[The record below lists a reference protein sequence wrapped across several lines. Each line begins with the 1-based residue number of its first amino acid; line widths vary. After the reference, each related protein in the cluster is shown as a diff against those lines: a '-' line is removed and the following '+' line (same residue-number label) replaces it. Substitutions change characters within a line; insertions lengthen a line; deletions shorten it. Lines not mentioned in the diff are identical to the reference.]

1 MFKQKVLSVAV
12 LAALSNIALASLA
25 FAADDTLEEVAVKA
39 PADRKTAINLTKPNS
54 TASRLGLSAM
64 ETPASVEVLD
74 IGTIQQRGDSNVR
87 EAVSRTTGLT
97 DISNLGQG
105 IAFSAR
111 GFTGNNSVGQA
122 EDGIRLLTAA
132 STLTY
137 PSDTWG
143 YQKFEVLRGPASVM
157 FGDGT
162 VGGII
167 NSIRKAPSRDSTFEA
182 LIGAGTRG
190 EYRAGVGGTGAIGE
204 IGAFRIDAST
214 TGGNGYVNDGEHTSR
229 KIMTNFLFT
238 PTDDFRFNI
247 TYDHSEESP
256 SRYTGI
262 PLRDGK
268 LSTSIRNQNYN
279 ISNSVQ
285 QFNEDRLRG
294 NLEWEISDT
303 LKLSNTAYWFN
314 SRRHWRNV
322 EYFSLDSATD
332 TVERSGYTEI
342 RHKQKQIGDRVE
354 LASTADLFGHQNRW
368 ALGYEVA
375 RVDFRYYDNFYT
387 PANDNLTTIVPRKHF
402 DSGQFLSLIPTLPDF
417 EAKTIQQA
425 LFLEDAFNVTEQLK
439 LSAGVRQDW
448 IKLEHDS
455 LLNNTSKDSDF
466 APFAYRLGAVFQATP
481 STMFYGQYSEGSD
494 PVTSL
499 VTARPGSSVFKLT
512 SAKQAETGIKHIL
525 PDGKGELT
533 LAVYHIEKDD
543 ILTRNPNNPGTNVQG
558 GSQSSRGIELAATL
572 LPVDHWRAD
581 LNMAVLDAR
590 YDKLSQSAGGVVVSR
605 AGNTPTDVPEKTTNA
620 WLYYQQPNWEAGIG
634 ARMVGKRYADSA
646 NTSVMSGYTV
656 YDANIAWRANSQ
668 TTLRL
673 NLRNLT
679 DKLYAPVSYDTQQ
692 FIVGEFRR
700 AEIVA
705 EFRY

>member
-1 MFKQKVLSVAV
+1 MYSYKFLSAAI
-12 LAALSNIALASLA
+12 LAALSNGAWAEDA
-25 FAADDTLEEVAVKA
+25 VLEEVPVKA
-39 PADRKTAINLTKPNS
+39 SAERKSALNLSKPNS

-74 IGTIQQRGDSNVR
+74 SSTIQQRGDSSVR

-167 NSIRKAPSRDSTFEA
+167 NSIRKAPSRTSTVEA
-182 LIGAGTRG
+182 LVGAGTHG

-214 TGGNGYVNDGEHTSR
+214 TGGNGYVNNGDHDSR

-238 PTDDFRFNI
+238 PSDNLRFNI
-247 TYDHSEESP
+247 SYDHSEESP

-262 PLRDGK
+262 PLKDGR
-268 LSTSIRNQNYN
+268 LSSSIAKQNYN
-279 ISNSVQ
+279 ISNNIQ

-294 NLEWEISDT
+294 NLEWQLSDT
-303 LKLSNTAYWFN
+303 LKLSNVAYWFN

-322 EYFSLDSATD
+322 EYFSLDTAAD

-354 LASTADLFGHQNRW
+354 LASTADFLGHQNRW
-368 ALGYEVA
+368 ALGYEVS

-387 PANDNLTTIVPRKHF
+387 DANDSLTSTVPSKHF
-402 DSGQFLSLIPTLPDF
+402 DRGQFLSLIPTLPDF
-417 EAKTIQQA
+417 TSKTLQQA
-425 LFLEDAFNVTEQLK
+425 LFLEDAFNVTQRLK

-455 LLNNTSKDSDF
+455 LLNDTSKNSDF
-466 APFAYRLGAVFQATP
+466 SPFSYRLGAVFQASP

-525 PDGKGELT
+525 PSGKGELS

-543 ILTRNPNNPGTNVQG
+543 ILTRNPNNPGTSIQG

-572 LPVDHWRAD
+572 LPADHWRTD
-581 LNMAVLDAR
+581 LNVAILDAR
-590 YDKLSQSAGGVVVSR
+590 YDQLNQAVSGIAVSR
-605 AGNTPTDVPEKTTNA
+605 AGNTPVDVPEKTANA
-620 WLYYQQPNWEAGIG
+620 WLYYQQPSWEAGIG
-634 ARMVGKRYADSA
+634 ARLVDKRYADAA
-646 NTSVMSGYTV
+646 NTSVMPGYTV

-668 TTLRL
+668 TTVRL

-679 DKLYAPVSYDTQQ
+679 DKYYAPVSYDTQQ

-700 AEIVA
+700 AEVIA

>member
-1 MFKQKVLSVAV
+1 M
-12 LAALSNIALASLA
+12 
-25 FAADDTLEEVAVKA
+25 
-39 PADRKTAINLTKPNS
+39 
-54 TASRLGLSAM
+54 
-64 ETPASVEVLD
+64 
-74 IGTIQQRGDSNVR
+74 
-87 EAVSRTTGLT
+87 
-97 DISNLGQG
+97 
-105 IAFSAR
+105 
-111 GFTGNNSVGQA
+111 
-122 EDGIRLLTAA
+122 
-132 STLTY
+132 
-137 PSDTWG
+137 
-143 YQKFEVLRGPASVM
+143 
-157 FGDGT
+157 
-162 VGGII
+162 
-167 NSIRKAPSRDSTFEA
+167 
-182 LIGAGTRG
+182 
-190 EYRAGVGGTGAIGE
+190 
-204 IGAFRIDAST
+204 
-214 TGGNGYVNDGEHTSR
+214 
-229 KIMTNFLFT
+229 
-238 PTDDFRFNI
+238 
-247 TYDHSEESP
+247 
-256 SRYTGI
+256 
-262 PLRDGK
+262 
-268 LSTSIRNQNYN
+268 
-279 ISNSVQ
+279 
-285 QFNEDRLRG
+285 
-294 NLEWEISDT
+294 
-303 LKLSNTAYWFN
+303 
-314 SRRHWRNV
+314 
-322 EYFSLDSATD
+322 
-332 TVERSGYTEI
+332 
-342 RHKQKQIGDRVE
+342 
-354 LASTADLFGHQNRW
+354 
-368 ALGYEVA
+368 
-375 RVDFRYYDNFYT
+375 
-387 PANDNLTTIVPRKHF
+387 
-402 DSGQFLSLIPTLPDF
+402 PDF

-558 GSQSSRGIELAATL
+558 GSQSSRGIELATTL

-590 YDKLSQSAGGVVVSR
+590 YDKLNQSAGGVVVSR
-605 AGNTPTDVPEKTTNA
+605 AGNTPTDVPEKTANA